1 MVVTGICVW
10 DREMLS
16 AGTSIFEIKAEEVL
30 EN

>member
-10 DREMLS
+10 DREMS